1 MDTPVDEPDR
11 DHAGDDADAAAPNPY
26 KHLPEPTKPED
37 MIATVD
43 TRQARD
49 PEDGRDTDRD
59 FMIRYSGG

>member
-1 MDTPVDEPDR
+1 MDTPVDEP
-11 DHAGDDADAAAPNPY
+11 GSDDVEPDAAPANPY
-26 KHLPEPTKPED
+26 KHLPEPVKPED
-37 MIATVD
+37 MVATQD